1 MSFLIGI
8 IYLCSYILPAVAYI
22 RSGGNFTVEDLR
34 KSYENYGEA
43 NAFVLQLLIKSNSI
57 NTGAILVEET
67 KEKPYLNPY
76 INSIYSFCQ
85 VYSFLEKDL
94 WQVVVMVRLM
104 DSLQD

>member
-1 MSFLIGI
+1 MFLYSSGSC
-8 IYLCSYILPAVAYI
+8 IYKV
-22 RSGGNFTVEDLR
+22 RGNFTVEDLR

-76 INSIYSFCQ
+76 INSIYSFCP
-85 VYSFLEKDL
+85 SILFPGKDL

>member
-76 INSIYSFCQ
+76 IHSAQ